1 MNFKLEKEQENL
13 RTIVKEF
20 TEKEIKPIASESD
33 RTAKFPMDVFKK
45 MGEIGLFGLPF
56 PKEFGG
62 SGGDYLS
69 YALAV
74 EEVSKACGAT
84 GICYSV
90 DVSLCASPIYMF
102 GTEFQKK
109 KYLPDLLTGRKIGAF
124 GLTEANAGTD
134 AGGGQTTA
142 VLDGDYYIL
151 NGEKKFTTNG
161 PIADTF
167 VVFAMIDKTKGTK
180 GMAAFIVEKDFPGF
194 SAGKLEDKMGIRAAQ
209 VSETLY
215 KNCRV
220 PKENLLGKE
229 GDGFKIAMKT
239 LDCGRI
245 GVAAQGL
252 GIAEGALYE
261 TIKYAKQ
268 RKQFGK
274 EIYKFQGISWMMAD
288 MDMKIEQARNL
299 VYKAAWEKD
308 NGIPYSVSAARAK
321 LAATDAAMYVTTEG
335 VQILGGYGY
344 MKDYPLERMMRDAKI
359 TQIYEGTNQ
368 VQKMVISGAMFR

>member
-1 MNFKLEKEQENL
+1 MDFRLEKKQENV
-13 RTIVKEF
+13 RNMVREF
-20 TEKEIKPIASESD
+20 TENEIKPIAGEVD
-33 RTAKFPMDVFKK
+33 KTGEYPMEVFKK
-45 MGEIGLFGLPF
+45 MADIGLVALPF
-56 PKEFGG
+56 SSEYGG
-62 SGGDYLS
+62 ADGDYLA
-69 YALAV
+69 YVIAV
-74 EEVSKACGAT
+74 EEISKACAAL
-84 GICYSV
+84 GISYSV

-102 GTEFQKK
+102 ASEGQKK
-109 KYLPDLLTGRKIGAF
+109 KYLPDLLSGKKIGAF

-134 AGGGQTTA
+134 VAGGQATA
-142 VLDGDYYIL
+142 ILDGDYYVL

-161 PIADTF
+161 PIADTLM
-167 VVFAMIDKTKGTK
+167 VFALTDKTKGSK
-180 GMAAFIVEKDFPGF
+180 GMSAFIVEKDFPGF
-194 SAGKLEDKMGIRAAQ
+194 SIGKLEDKMGIRAAQ
-209 VSETLY
+209 VSETIY

-220 PKENLLGKE
+220 PKENLVGKE
-229 GDGFKIAMKT
+229 GEGFKIAMKT

-252 GIAEGALYE
+252 GIAEGALEE
-261 TIKYAKQ
+261 TIKYVKV

-274 EIYKFQGISWMMAD
+274 EIYKFQGLAWMMAD

-321 LAATDAAMYVTTEG
+321 LAATDAAMYVTTEA

-368 VQKMVISGAMFR
+368 VQKMVISGAMFK